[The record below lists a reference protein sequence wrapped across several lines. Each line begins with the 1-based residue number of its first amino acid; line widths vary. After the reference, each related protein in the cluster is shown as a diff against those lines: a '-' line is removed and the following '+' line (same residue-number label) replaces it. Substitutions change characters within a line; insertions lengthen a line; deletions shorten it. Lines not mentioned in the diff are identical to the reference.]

1 MEYASYALSAC
12 LGLALAACCGF
23 RVFVPLL
30 VSNIAYLSGYL
41 TPGEG
46 FAWLGTWTAFG
57 VLATATLAEVA
68 AYYIPVV
75 DNALDA
81 LTTPASFLAGTLLM
95 TSFLPDS
102 EPVLRWAL
110 GLIVGGGSAGL
121 VQAGTSLLRLGSTAT
136 TAGFGNPV
144 VATAENGLA
153 VVLSVLGLFLP
164 VLVAVLMGGLV
175 IFVLRRLTRKRR
187 AVPPRPGT

>member
-1 MEYASYALSAC
+1 MEYASYGLSVC

-30 VSNIAYLSGYL
+30 VANIAYLTGYL

-46 FAWLGTWTAFG
+46 FAWLGGWTAFAIL
-57 VLATATLAEVA
+57 VTATVAEIA
-68 AYYIPVV
+68 AFYIPLV

-81 LTTPASFLAGTLLM
+81 VTAPASFIAGTLLM
-95 TSFLPDS
+95 TSLLPDS
-102 EPVLRWAL
+102 EPALRWAL

-121 VQAGTSLLRLGSTAT
+121 VQVGTSLLRLGSTAT
-136 TAGFGNPV
+136 TGGLGNPV

-153 VVLSVLGLFLP
+153 VSLSVLGLFLP
-164 VLVAVLMGGLV
+164 ILVAVLIGGLLV
-175 IFVLRRLTRKRR
+175 FIIRRLVRKSKRT
-187 AVPPRPGT
+187 PGTPV